1 MCDSCVT
8 CILRNLATAC
18 FELFWW
24 LAGDRSLEE
33 HLLTHAV
40 LARNLALLQEVMS
53 SANSLLLP
61 HPATAAAAAAAGSV
75 KTLHLYEARYLA
87 MLEEV
92 LSNPGRNKFIGHVV
106 IEQLGDPVG
115 SRASA
120 FPHSFVGENFVMLMG
135 TLCRVSR
142 VAVVFFAS
150 FCIGSFL
157 FYQLAWC
164 I

>member
-1 MCDSCVT
+1 
-8 CILRNLATAC
+8 
-18 FELFWW
+18 
-24 LAGDRSLEE
+24 
-33 HLLTHAV
+33 V
-40 LARNLALLQEVMS
+40 LARNLVMLQEVMS
-53 SANSLLLP
+53 SANSLLVP
-61 HPATAAAAAAAGSV
+61 HPATAAAAAAGSV

-150 FCIGSFL
+150 FFFGSFL

-164 I
+164 V